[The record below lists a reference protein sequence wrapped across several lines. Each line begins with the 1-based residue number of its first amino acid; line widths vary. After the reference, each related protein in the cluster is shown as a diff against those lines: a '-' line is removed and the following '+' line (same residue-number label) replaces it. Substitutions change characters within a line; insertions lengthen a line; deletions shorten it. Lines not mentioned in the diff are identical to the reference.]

1 MINRKM
7 VLYSIQ
13 IDPLHTENEKQM
25 NTIPYQNLTFS
36 HLVLPIYFFVIAF
49 RSSNVFFFHSTR
61 SFLSYI
67 LFHFRNSYPDM
78 NTIQFWPLR
87 LNVLFTYAYICVPWV
102 MSSASERAFVFGIN
116 CVNKNKQKNEK
127 KQRRRIKAKNEWK
140 LSRMVNEWRMISGC
154 HL

>member
-78 NTIQFWPLR
+78 NTIQF
-87 LNVLFTYAYICVPWV
+87 
-102 MSSASERAFVFGIN
+102 
-116 CVNKNKQKNEK
+116 
-127 KQRRRIKAKNEWK
+127 
-140 LSRMVNEWRMISGC
+140 
-154 HL
+154 